1 MFHNLDQLRWQ
12 FDRENLHEVNAKTCL
27 KVLRTQFKQFFA
39 SKGVTSLDYLNQL
52 DQENFKDYTG
62 CEPETYRSNLLVHLD
77 ILEKF
82 IDKSVLNYAILH
94 EHEIEQSLKLQSKDV
109 QIKCYGNENSISD
122 AAFSNL
128 VNERQMQMPEGKVD
142 TVKELDNA
150 YVVVTDSSGTESEK
164 QYTCSRS
171 GNATHVEDADIRPV
185 NDEEPMAE
193 DAEKC
198 QDISPLLDP
207 SFTNNTTEFLNQS
220 LESENISLKKTVA
233 QFQKDFSRMEA
244 HCVNLE
250 LKYQNQ
256 ALKFGQHGQILNET
270 SNKAKIK
277 KEIEVLETINIEF
290 EHSVAKLLTKDRN
303 DSLVAQVNSKT
314 VENADLKAQIQ
325 EKVFANATLKN
336 ELRKLKGN
344 NVDTKFSKPSILGKP
359 ALQPLRIQSVVRQP
373 NAFKSERPKFSKP
386 RFASQVDVK
395 NDLPKQA
402 TPHYLPKGREYVLQK
417 PYHVIASSNS
427 RNNSKN
433 MPRFSSNDMIHN
445 HYLEEAKKKTQERD
459 RNSKTNVMPSDRLQN
474 TANGS
479 QPKPRSTNKVSRN
492 WPASKSRGVHGSVW
506 VCFWLKP
513 KPN

>member
-12 FDRENLHEVNAKTCL
+12 FDRENLHEVNAKTCIE
-27 KVLRTQFKQFFA
+27 VLRTQFKQFFA

-82 IDKSVLNYAILH
+82 IDKSVLNYGKLRMKENEVKAIKETEKRLNATILH
-94 EHEIEQSLKLQSKDV
+94 EHEIEQSLKLQSKDIH
-109 QIKCYGNENSISD
+109 IKCYGNENSISE

-193 DAEKC
+193 VQLTIVYDVLANEQQQAEKPKIINNDRFDQDAEKC

-220 LESENISLKKTVA
+220 LESENISLKKTIA

-244 HCVNLE
+244 HYVNLE

-290 EHSVAKLLTKDRN
+290 EHSVAKLL
-303 DSLVAQVNSKT
+303 
-314 VENADLKAQIQ
+314 VENEQLHKENEHLKQTCKDLY
-325 EKVFANATLKN
+325 
-336 ELRKLKGN
+336 
-344 NVDTKFSKPSILGKP
+344 DSI
-359 ALQPLRIQSVVRQP
+359 
-373 NAFKSERPKFSKP
+373 
-386 RFASQVDVK
+386 
-395 NDLPKQA
+395 
-402 TPHYLPKGREYVLQK
+402 
-417 PYHVIASSNS
+417 
-427 RNNSKN
+427 
-433 MPRFSSNDMIHN
+433 
-445 HYLEEAKKKTQERD
+445 KKT
-459 RNSKTNVMPSDRLQN
+459 
-474 TANGS
+474 
-479 QPKPRSTNKVSRN
+479 
-492 WPASKSRGVHGSVW
+492 
-506 VCFWLKP
+506 
-513 KPN
+513 